1 MLPPEFIA
9 GVLEGIEGTLGEVA
23 DLTADCRLRERLEAL
38 ADDVAQVRTAI
49 SRGAS
54 EAAD

>member
-1 MLPPEFIA
+1 
-9 GVLEGIEGTLGEVA
+9 VSLEGIEGTLTEVA
-23 DLTADCRLRERLEAL
+23 DRTADCRLRERLQAL